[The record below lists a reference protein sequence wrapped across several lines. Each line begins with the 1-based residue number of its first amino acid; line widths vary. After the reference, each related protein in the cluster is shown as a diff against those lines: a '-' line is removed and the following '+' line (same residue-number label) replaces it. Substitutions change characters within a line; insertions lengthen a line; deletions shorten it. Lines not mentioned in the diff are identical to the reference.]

1 MKLVQQQLDQ
11 YSTDGFVFF
20 PALLEGPEIDALKD
34 EQTRILKLDL
44 EAHLRAEDGE
54 FLGTTAMHRVSDLY
68 SRLLCDERPL
78 GIAEQLLGR
87 PLYCH
92 QYKIILK
99 EPLGKLSLPWHQ
111 DYGPWLHHDGMPKPK
126 ALSIGIYLDEVTEF
140 NGPIMYIPK
149 SHSAGLLDFEVLEVP
164 GTTPIPSLPPAVV
177 SELARKN
184 GIVAPKGPPGSLVV
198 FDCQTAHASGPNLSP
213 WPRNL
218 IYLSYNRLDNAIQK
232 FSRPEHF
239 ASREFFPLNLEPR
252 EALLQEEDRRL
263 GSREL
268 QDF

>member
-1 MKLVQQQLDQ
+1 MTLDQQQLVQ
-11 YSTDGFVFF
+11 YSTNGLVFL
-20 PALLEGPEIDALKD
+20 PGLLERSEIDALKD
-34 EQTRILKLDL
+34 EQKRILNLDL
-44 EAHLRAEDGE
+44 EAHLRAEGGE
-54 FLGTTAMHRVSDLY
+54 FLGTAAMHRVSGLY
-68 SRLLCDERPL
+68 SRLLCDERLL

-99 EPLGKLSLPWHQ
+99 EPLGRLSLPWHQ
-111 DYGPWLHHDGMPKPK
+111 DYGPWLHHDGMPTPR

-164 GTTPIPSLPPAVV
+164 GTTPIPSLPSAIV
-177 SELARKN
+177 SELAQKN

-198 FDCQTAHASGPNLSP
+198 FDCQTAHASGPNMSP

-218 IYLSYNRLDNAIQK
+218 IYLSYNRLDNAIQR
-232 FSRPEHF
+232 FGRPEHF
-239 ASREFFPLNLEPR
+239 ASREFVPLKSEPR
-252 EALLQEEDRRL
+252 EVLLQGEGRRL
-263 GSREL
+263 GSSGLR
-268 QDF
+268 DS